1 VRKRKNG
8 KRWFIKLEKGKNQKI
23 FESLPFREKNI
34 ILALIIILLLTLL
47 LGFMTYKEVQ
57 RERYYLWELARSE
70 GLNIAF
76 SIQTLGPK
84 FILNENILKEI
95 LLLLKKEEVSYIDIC
110 NDKGL
115 ILISTEEERGK
126 STIQIFN
133 PGKIN
138 FVNTQDKK
146 GNRVLQVIKPFNLDI
161 SRPLDVWKI
170 LPIRNSY
177 LVVGINLEGYYLRL
191 SQTRRRIILNYSIIM
206 ALVLLGIYV
215 IFKLQETYIV
225 KKTLKEMKVY
235 TSKLLETMGNAV
247 ISVDNNGIIKTF
259 NRKSEEIFG
268 KRREEALN
276 KDCQEVLN
284 LNIEGECIFKKCLLE
299 RKNIDQEIILEE
311 KGLNK
316 KILEVN
322 TSFLTG
328 ELGEITGVVA
338 EIRDVTEIKNLNE
351 EIARNKRLTAL
362 GKLSAGIAH
371 EIRNPLSSI
380 RGLAQFVY
388 NSFSKTDERK
398 EDLNT
403 IIQEVDRLNKLV
415 VQVLD
420 YAKVKELNLT
430 YFSINNLIHKMV
442 ELFKQEIRNK
452 QIRFYLELSPDI
464 SQIQADEDQIRQ
476 ILMNVI
482 INAIQAISEKGE
494 IKIKTEKC
502 LIKGGSGL
510 KLIIEDN
517 GVGISEKDLNQIFDP
532 FFSTTEQGSGFGLSI
547 VYKLVEGHQ
556 GEIKVESKEGE
567 GTKFIIYLP
576 QKGGS
581 NFAEDTSGR

>member
-1 VRKRKNG
+1 MKKD
-8 KRWFIKLEKGKNQKI
+8 KNQKLSK
-23 FESLPFREKNI
+23 SLPFRERNI
-34 ILALIIILLLTLL
+34 VLALIIILLLTLL
-47 LGFMTYKEVQ
+47 LGSLTYKEVQ

-95 LLLLKKEEVSYIDIC
+95 LLLLKKEGVSYIDIC

-115 ILISTEEERGK
+115 ILISTEEERWK
-126 STIQIFN
+126 NAIQISN

-138 FVNTQDKK
+138 FISTKDKN
-146 GNRVLQVIKPFNLDI
+146 GNRVLQVIKPFDVDINRQLLDI
-161 SRPLDVWKI
+161 WKI

-177 LVVGINLEGYYLRL
+177 LVVGVNLEGYYVRL
-191 SQTRRRIILNYSIIM
+191 NQTRRRIIFNYSIIM
-206 ALVLLGIYV
+206 ALVLFGIYV

-225 KKTLKEMKVY
+225 KKTLNEMKIY
-235 TSKLLETMGNAV
+235 TSKLLETMDNAV

-259 NRKSEEIFG
+259 NFKSEEIFG
-268 KRREEALN
+268 KKRKEVLN
-276 KDCQEVLN
+276 KNCQEVLN
-284 LNIEGECIFKKCLLE
+284 LNVKGECIFKKCLLE

-311 KGLNK
+311 KGLKK

-328 ELGEITGVVA
+328 EVGDITGMVA
-338 EIRDVTEIKNLNE
+338 VIRDITEIKNLNE
-351 EIARNKRLTAL
+351 EVARHKRLAAL

-420 YAKVKELNLT
+420 YAKLKELNLT
-430 YFSINNLIHKMV
+430 SFSLNNLVNKIV
-442 ELFKQEIRNK
+442 ILFKQEIKNK
-452 QIRFYLELSPDI
+452 QIIFYLELSSDI
-464 SQIQADEDQIRQ
+464 SLIEADKDQIRQ
-476 ILMNVI
+476 ILMNVV
-482 INAIQAISEKGE
+482 INAIQAIPEKGK
-494 IKIKTEKC
+494 IKIKTEKD
-502 LIKGGSGL
+502 LLRGEPAV
-510 KLIIEDN
+510 KLVIEDN
-517 GVGISEKDLNQIFDP
+517 GIGIAEKDLNQIFDP
-532 FFSTTEQGSGFGLSI
+532 FFSTKEQGSGLGLSI

-567 GTKFIIYLP
+567 GTKFIIFLP
-576 QKGGS
+576 QKGGK
-581 NFAEDTSGR
+581 

>member
-1 VRKRKNG
+1 MKKD
-8 KRWFIKLEKGKNQKI
+8 KNQKLSK
-23 FESLPFREKNI
+23 SLPFRERNI
-34 ILALIIILLLTLL
+34 VLALIIILLLTLL
-47 LGFMTYKEVQ
+47 LGSLTYKEVQ

-95 LLLLKKEEVSYIDIC
+95 LLLLKKEGVSYIDIC

-115 ILISTEEERGK
+115 ILISTEEERWK
-126 STIQIFN
+126 NAIQISN

-138 FVNTQDKK
+138 FISTKDKN
-146 GNRVLQVIKPFNLDI
+146 GNRVLQVIKPFDVDINRQLLDI
-161 SRPLDVWKI
+161 WKI

-177 LVVGINLEGYYLRL
+177 LVVGVNLEGYYVRL
-191 SQTRRRIILNYSIIM
+191 NQTRRRIIFNYSIIM
-206 ALVLLGIYV
+206 ALVLFGIYV

-225 KKTLKEMKVY
+225 KKTLNEMKIY
-235 TSKLLETMGNAV
+235 TSKLLETMDNAV

-259 NRKSEEIFG
+259 NFKSEEIFG
-268 KRREEALN
+268 KKRKEVLN
-276 KDCQEVLN
+276 KNCQEVLN
-284 LNIEGECIFKKCLLE
+284 LNVEGECIFKKCLLE

-311 KGLNK
+311 KGLKK

-328 ELGEITGVVA
+328 EVGDITGMVA
-338 EIRDVTEIKNLNE
+338 VIRDITEIKNLNE
-351 EIARNKRLTAL
+351 EVARHKRLAAL

-420 YAKVKELNLT
+420 YAKLKELNLT
-430 YFSINNLIHKMV
+430 SFSLNNLVNKIV
-442 ELFKQEIRNK
+442 ILFKQEIKNK
-452 QIRFYLELSPDI
+452 QIIFYLELSSDI
-464 SQIQADEDQIRQ
+464 SLIEADKDQIRQ
-476 ILMNVI
+476 ILMNVV
-482 INAIQAISEKGE
+482 INAIQAIPEKGK
-494 IKIKTEKC
+494 IKIKTEKD
-502 LIKGGSGL
+502 LLRGEPAV
-510 KLIIEDN
+510 KLVIEDN
-517 GVGISEKDLNQIFDP
+517 GIGIAEKDLNQIFDP
-532 FFSTTEQGSGFGLSI
+532 FFSTKEQGSGLGLSI

-556 GEIKVESKEGE
+556 GELKVESKEGE
-567 GTKFIIYLP
+567 GTKFIIFLP
-576 QKGGS
+576 QKGGK
-581 NFAEDTSGR
+581 

>member
-1 VRKRKNG
+1 MRRS
-8 KRWFIKLEKGKNQKI
+8 IKLEKDKNHK
-23 FESLPFREKNI
+23 FSTPFRERNI
-34 ILALIIILLLTLL
+34 VLALIIILFLTLL
-47 LGFMTYKEVQ
+47 LGSLTYKEVQ

-76 SIQTLGPK
+76 SIQTLGPR
-84 FILNENILKEI
+84 FILNENSLKDILV
-95 LLLLKKEEVSYIDIC
+95 LLKKEGVSYIDIC
-110 NDKGL
+110 NDKGI
-115 ILISTEEERGK
+115 ILFSTEKERWK
-126 STIQIFN
+126 NTIKIFN

-146 GNRVLQVIKPFNLDI
+146 GDRILQVIKPFNLDI
-161 SRPLDVWKI
+161 DKQLDIWKI

-177 LVVGINLEGYYLRL
+177 LVVGVNLEGYYNRL

-206 ALVLLGIYV
+206 ALVLFGIYV

-225 KKTLKEMKVY
+225 KKTLNEMKVY
-235 TSKLLETMGNAV
+235 TSKLLETMDNAV
-247 ISVDNNGIIKTF
+247 ISVDNKGKIKTF

-268 KRREEALN
+268 KKKEEVLN

-284 LNIEGECIFKKCLLE
+284 LNILGESIFKKCLLE
-299 RKNIDQEIILEE
+299 KKNITQEIILEE
-311 KGLNK
+311 KDLKK
-316 KILEVN
+316 KILDLN
-322 TSFLTG
+322 SSFLTD
-328 ELGEITGVVA
+328 ESGEITGVVA
-338 EIRDVTEIKNLNE
+338 VIRDVTEIKDLNE
-351 EIARNKRLTAL
+351 EVARHKRLAAL

-420 YAKVKELNLT
+420 FAKLKKPNLARFSLND
-430 YFSINNLIHKMV
+430 LIRKIT
-442 ELFKQEIRNK
+442 ELFKIELKDK
-452 QIRFYLELSPDI
+452 QIKFNLELSPDI
-464 SQIQADEDQIRQ
+464 SQIQADEDQVRQ

-482 INAIQAISEKGE
+482 INAIQAIPQKGE
-494 IKIKTEKC
+494 IKIKTEKA
-502 LIKGGSGL
+502 LLKGEPAI
-510 KLIIEDN
+510 KLIIEDS
-517 GVGISEKDLNQIFDP
+517 GIGIPEKDFTQIFDP
-532 FFSTTEQGSGFGLSI
+532 FFSTKEKGSGLGLSI
-547 VYKLVEGHQ
+547 VYKLVEAHQ

-567 GTKFIIYLP
+567 GTKFVIFLP
-576 QKGGS
+576 QKGGK
-581 NFAEDTSGR
+581 

>member
-1 VRKRKNG
+1 MKKD
-8 KRWFIKLEKGKNQKI
+8 KNQKLSK
-23 FESLPFREKNI
+23 SLPFRERNI
-34 ILALIIILLLTLL
+34 VLALIIILLLTLL
-47 LGFMTYKEVQ
+47 LGSLTYKEVQ

-95 LLLLKKEEVSYIDIC
+95 LLLLKKEGVSYIDIC

-115 ILISTEEERGK
+115 ILISTEEERWK
-126 STIQIFN
+126 NAIQISN

-138 FVNTQDKK
+138 FISTKDKN
-146 GNRVLQVIKPFNLDI
+146 GNRVLQVIKPFDVDINRQLLDI
-161 SRPLDVWKI
+161 WKI

-177 LVVGINLEGYYLRL
+177 LVVGVNLEGYYVRL
-191 SQTRRRIILNYSIIM
+191 NQTRRRIIFNYSIIM
-206 ALVLLGIYV
+206 ALVLFGIYV

-225 KKTLKEMKVY
+225 KKTLNEMKIY
-235 TSKLLETMGNAV
+235 TSKLLETMDNAV

-259 NRKSEEIFG
+259 NFKSEEIFG
-268 KRREEALN
+268 KKRKEVLN
-276 KDCQEVLN
+276 KNCQEVLN
-284 LNIEGECIFKKCLLE
+284 LNVEGECIFKKCLLE

-311 KGLNK
+311 KGLKK

-328 ELGEITGVVA
+328 EVGDITGMVA
-338 EIRDVTEIKNLNE
+338 VIRDITEIKNLNE
-351 EIARNKRLTAL
+351 EVARHKRLAAL

-420 YAKVKELNLT
+420 YAKLKELNLT
-430 YFSINNLIHKMV
+430 SFSLNNLVNKIV
-442 ELFKQEIRNK
+442 ILFKQEIKNK
-452 QIRFYLELSPDI
+452 QIIFYLELSSDI
-464 SQIQADEDQIRQ
+464 SLIEADKDQIRQ
-476 ILMNVI
+476 ILMNVV
-482 INAIQAISEKGE
+482 INAIQAIPEKGK
-494 IKIKTEKC
+494 IKIKTEKD
-502 LIKGGSGL
+502 LLRGEPAV
-510 KLIIEDN
+510 KLVIEDN
-517 GVGISEKDLNQIFDP
+517 GIGIAEKDLNQIFDP
-532 FFSTTEQGSGFGLSI
+532 FFSTKEQGSGLGLSI

-567 GTKFIIYLP
+567 GTKFIIFLP
-576 QKGGS
+576 QKGGK
-581 NFAEDTSGR
+581 

>member
-1 VRKRKNG
+1 MK
-8 KRWFIKLEKGKNQKI
+8 KGKNQKI
-23 FESLPFREKNI
+23 FESLPFRERNI
-34 ILALIIILLLTLL
+34 VLALIIILLLTLL
-47 LGFMTYKEVQ
+47 LGFMTYREVQ

-76 SIQTLGPK
+76 SIQTLGPQ
-84 FILNENILKEI
+84 FILNENTLKDILV
-95 LLLLKKEEVSYIDIC
+95 LLKKEGVSYIDIC
-110 NDKGL
+110 NDKGI
-115 ILISTEEERGK
+115 ILISTEEERWQNVIK
-126 STIQIFN
+126 IPK

-138 FVNTQDKK
+138 FINTEDKK
-146 GNRVLQVIKPFNLDI
+146 GNRILQVIKPFNLDI
-161 SRPLDVWKI
+161 WKT
-170 LPIRNSY
+170 LPIINSS

-191 SQTRRRIILNYSIIM
+191 SQTGRRIILNYSIIM
-206 ALVLLGIYV
+206 ALALLGIYV

-225 KKTLKEMKVY
+225 KKTLNEMKVY
-235 TSKLLETMGNAV
+235 TSKLLETMANAV
-247 ISVDNNGIIKTF
+247 ISVDNNGIIKTC

-268 KRREEALN
+268 KSREEALN

-299 RKNIDQEIILEE
+299 RKNINQEIILEE

-351 EIARNKRLTAL
+351 EIARNKRLAAL
-362 GKLSAGIAH
+362 GKFSAGIAH

-398 EDLNT
+398 EDLNA

-415 VQVLD
+415 FQVLD
-420 YAKVKELNLT
+420 FAKLKKPNLT
-430 YFSINNLIHKMV
+430 RFSLNDLIRKIT
-442 ELFKQEIRNK
+442 ELFKLEIEDK
-452 QIRFYLELSPDI
+452 QIKFSPELSPDI
-464 SQIQADEDQIRQ
+464 SKIQADEDQVRQ
-476 ILMNVI
+476 ILMNAI
-482 INAIQAISEKGE
+482 INAIQAVPKKGE
-494 IKIKTEKC
+494 IKIKTEKT
-502 LIKGGSGL
+502 LLKGEPAI
-510 KLIIEDN
+510 KLIIEDS
-517 GVGISEKDLNQIFDP
+517 GIGIPEKDFSQIFDP
-532 FFSTTEQGSGFGLSI
+532 FFSTKDKGSGLGLSI
-547 VYKLVEGHQ
+547 VYKLIEAHQ

-567 GTKFIIYLP
+567 GTKFVIFLP
-576 QKGGS
+576 QKGGW
-581 NFAEDTSGR
+581 

>member
-1 VRKRKNG
+1 MKKEKNRKLSK
-8 KRWFIKLEKGKNQKI
+8 
-23 FESLPFREKNI
+23 SLPFRERNI
-34 ILALIIILLLTLL
+34 VLALIIILFLTLL
-47 LGFMTYKEVQ
+47 LGFLTYKEVQ

-76 SIQTLGPK
+76 SIQTLGPR

-95 LLLLKKEEVSYIDIC
+95 LILLKKEGVSNIDIC

-115 ILISTEEERGK
+115 ILISTEEERWKK
-126 STIQIFN
+126 SIQIFN

-138 FVNTQDKK
+138 FINTQDKK
-146 GNRVLQVIKPFNLDI
+146 GNRVLQVIKPFNLNIDRQLDI
-161 SRPLDVWKI
+161 WKI
-170 LPIRNSY
+170 LPLRNSY
-177 LVVGINLEGYYLRL
+177 LVVGINLEGYYARL
-191 SQTRRRIILNYSIIM
+191 NQTRRRIIFNYSIIM

-225 KKTLKEMKVY
+225 KKTLNEMKIY
-235 TSKLLETMGNAV
+235 TSKLLETMDNAV

-259 NRKSEEIFG
+259 NLKSEEIFG
-268 KRREEALN
+268 KKRKEVLN

-284 LNIEGECIFKKCLLE
+284 LNVEGECIFKKCLLT

-311 KGLNK
+311 KGLKK

-322 TSFLTG
+322 SSFLTG
-328 ELGEITGVVA
+328 EVGDITGMVVV
-338 EIRDVTEIKNLNE
+338 IRDITEIKNLNE
-351 EIARNKRLTAL
+351 EVARHKRLASL

-420 YAKVKELNLT
+420 YAKLKELNLT
-430 YFSINNLIHKMV
+430 SFSLNNLVNKIV
-442 ELFKQEIRNK
+442 VLFKQEIKNK
-452 QIRFYLELSPDI
+452 QIIFYLELSSDI
-464 SQIQADEDQIRQ
+464 SLIEADKDQIRQ
-476 ILMNVI
+476 ILMNVV
-482 INAIQAISEKGE
+482 INAIQAIPEKGK
-494 IKIKTEKC
+494 IKIKTEKD
-502 LIKGGSGL
+502 LLRGEPAV
-510 KLIIEDN
+510 KLVIEDN
-517 GVGISEKDLNQIFDP
+517 GIGIAEKDLNQIFDP
-532 FFSTTEQGSGFGLSI
+532 FFSTKEQGSGLGLSI

-567 GTKFIIYLP
+567 GTKFIIFLP
-576 QKGGS
+576 QKGVK
-581 NFAEDTSGR
+581 